1 VCNGQ
6 EKQGQWGGIMS
17 TAIKVSDFVASDSP
31 FLCKEQIQPYGV
43 IRAVVERVTVEQ
55 VPLPG
60 SSKREP
66 KFVLW
71 LKGWKKGVVVG
82 ARRNRKFLAK
92 LFGGVDCSGWPG
104 KPVWLYYD
112 PSAKFGAQTVGGIRF
127 AWGSEYSGD
136 VAPPKPTPADAAVS
150 SPGIDPSEEAPAERE
165 PGEEG

>member
-1 VCNGQ
+1 
-6 EKQGQWGGIMS
+6 MS
-17 TAIKVSDFVASDSP
+17 RTDSVKVSDFVASDSP

-43 IRAVVERVTVEQ
+43 IRATVERVSVEQ

-92 LFGGVDCSGWPG
+92 LFGGVDTSSWKGR
-104 KPVWLYYD
+104 PVWLYFD

-127 AWGSEYSGD
+127 AWGHEYSGD
-136 VAPPKPTPADAAVS
+136 VAPPKPTPADAEAS
-150 SPGIDPSEEAPAERE
+150 SPGVDPSDAPMPEQ
-165 PGEEG
+165 PVSDTNGGI